1 MGVRKVHN
9 QSKFLMVKHAL
20 NLIYFTLPEVYK
32 IVSIK
37 KIIIFII
44 SLLLVEDLNCRN

>member
-9 QSKFLMVKHAL
+9 QSKSLMVKLAL
-20 NLIYFTLPEVYK
+20 NLVYFTLPEVYK

-44 SLLLVEDLNCRN
+44 SLLLVEDLNCRT

>member
-1 MGVRKVHN
+1 M
-9 QSKFLMVKHAL
+9 FKHAL

-37 KIIIFII
+37 KIITFII
-44 SLLLVEDLNCRN
+44 SLLLVEYLNCRN